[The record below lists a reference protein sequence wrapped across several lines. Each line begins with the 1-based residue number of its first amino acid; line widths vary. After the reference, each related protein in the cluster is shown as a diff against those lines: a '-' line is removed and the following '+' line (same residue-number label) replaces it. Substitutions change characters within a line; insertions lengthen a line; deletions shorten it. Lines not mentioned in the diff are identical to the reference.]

1 MKTII
6 KQAIALI
13 SLLFFN
19 CSALKHS
26 GDKSEFVQLSVI
38 DIRENRSSYV
48 LETLN
53 ISFDTAI
60 LVIPKSDFI
69 KSNNVIVRDKTFR
82 FEVVRIR
89 YKVPHMEQL
98 LEAQPPLIV
107 FETDTIYKC
116 KNINSCPDVYLFKAL
131 RN

>member
-13 SLLFFN
+13 TLLFLS
-19 CSALKHS
+19 CSTLKHS
-26 GDKSEFVQLSVI
+26 SDKSEVVQLSVI

-48 LETLN
+48 LETLK

-69 KSNNVIVRDKTFR
+69 KSNSVIVKNKTFT

-98 LEAQPPLIV
+98 SEAQPPLNC
-107 FETDTIYKC
+107 F
-116 KNINSCPDVYLFKAL
+116 
-131 RN
+131 

>member
-1 MKTII
+1 MKTIT

-13 SLLFFN
+13 SLLFLN

-98 LEAQPPLIV
+98 LEAQPP
-107 FETDTIYKC
+107 
-116 KNINSCPDVYLFKAL
+116 P
-131 RN
+131 